1 MKKMS
6 AITLATALFALPVA
20 AIAADQAAEEA
31 QKPSAF
37 EQLDQ
42 NQDGK
47 ISAVEAKD
55 TAPLVQQFEA
65 LDVNKDGYLTE
76 AEFSLIQTDEE
87 KTARLSGKN
96 AVFTL

>member
-6 AITLATALFALPVA
+6 AIALVTALLATPVA
-20 AIAADQAAEEA
+20 VLATETTEAE
-31 QKPSAF
+31 KPTAF

-42 NQDGK
+42 NNDGK

-55 TAPLVQQFEA
+55 TAPLVQQFEE

-76 AEFSLIQTDEE
+76 AEFSLIQTDTET
-87 KTARLSGKN
+87 TAYLSAKN